1 AKEIGELFKG
11 QFDQLNKAAQQAA
24 ETAAKASPFGADVA
38 LAAVKQAVAAGNAA
52 YEKFAQATQQ
62 AADLAESNIAKATS
76 AATRAAKAK

>member
-1 AKEIGELFKG
+1 M
-11 QFDQLNKAAQQAA
+11 
-24 ETAAKASPFGADVA
+24 
-38 LAAVKQAVAAGNAA
+38 KQAVAAGNAA